1 MRFVSLSLL
10 LAATLLVPIRS
21 ARAQTV
27 GPASLRATPVQ
38 LASAAAL
45 APSAAA
51 LTAEQPALPVMDPYQ
66 HGTRREGAAL
76 MLVGV
81 AGIVTGLIIDE
92 PVVTILSAGVGGLGL
107 YLYVR

>member
-1 MRFVSLSLL
+1 MRFAPLSLL

-21 ARAQTV
+21 AGAQTA

-38 LASAAAL
+38 LASAAEL
-45 APSAAA
+45 APRAAA
-51 LTAEQPALPVMDPYQ
+51 LTVEQPAIPAMDAYQ
-66 HGTRREGAAL
+66 HGTHREGAAL
-76 MLVGV
+76 MLVGI

-92 PVVTILSAGVGGLGL
+92 PVVTILSAGIGGLGL